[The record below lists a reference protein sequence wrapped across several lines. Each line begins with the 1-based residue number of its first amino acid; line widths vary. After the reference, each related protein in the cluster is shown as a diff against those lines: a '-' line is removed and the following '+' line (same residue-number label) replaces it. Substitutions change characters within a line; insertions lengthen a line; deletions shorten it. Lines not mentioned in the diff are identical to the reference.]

1 MLRLYKKYRTEK
13 DSETAHVYDGVGD
26 TDYKTWRNDEYLSRK
41 FDEYNRRF
49 FGNNLP
55 KIPVR
60 IEGKSSKVLGAYHT
74 KLQDTTQ
81 LKADL
86 AKELEDKDIYKPYQ
100 QYWIKNELEKR
111 MKFESDYIHLSN
123 VNWKDRKTFED
134 TLIHEMCHVYQYE
147 ILCNMLC
154 SEVRKD
160 CKLGSGSKG
169 HGPKFFEAADLV
181 NNSPDNVEGFHIT
194 QYAAPDDATR
204 VAYKKADGYFYLY
217 VDDCCVMCCEF
228 RSERNRKHPNEFHPF
243 EYEFTYRDGDAKAQ
257 LKPTKVQRLSV
268 WGPSA
273 DKYAEAILSGELVLI
288 KYRSEKVLMEDM
300 DFKANLE
307 TNQDSV
313 CIFNGVK
320 GVRCS
325 GKDGK
330 DLLNS
335 RPTKGALTLLG
346 KLVNSCLSNKVDAER
361 SEREMQDWRVDVHE
375 SLLIHILQVSE
386 NIVGLYQDHLS
397 PSYGKKLSEIV
408 DGFTENGMEG
418 LEDVLYSLDE
428 NDLLNWLE
436 YEIADRLVG

>member
-13 DSETAHVYDGVGD
+13 DSETANVYDGVGD
-26 TDYKTWRNDEYLSRK
+26 TDYKTWRNDEYLNRK

-49 FGNNLP
+49 FGNKLP

-86 AKELEDKDIYKPYQ
+86 VKEMEDKDIYKPYQ

-134 TLIHEMCHVYQYE
+134 TLVHEMCHVYQYE
-147 ILCNMLC
+147 VLCGMLC

-194 QYAAPDDATR
+194 QFAAPDDATR

-228 RSERNRKHPNEFHPF
+228 RGEKNRKHPNDFHPF
-243 EYEFTYRDGDAKAQ
+243 EYEFTYRDGDVKAR
-257 LKPTKVQRLSV
+257 LKPTKIQRFSV
-268 WGPSA
+268 WGASA
-273 DKYAEAILSGELVLI
+273 TKYAEAILNGDLVFER
-288 KYRSEKVLMEDM
+288 YGTGTTVTDEM
-300 DFKANLE
+300 DFEENKRINP
-307 TNQDSV
+307 DSV
-313 CIFNGVK
+313 CVFNGVK
-320 GVRCS
+320 GVRCRAV
-325 GKDGK
+325 DGEA
-330 DLLNS
+330 LLSS
-335 RPTKGALTLLG
+335 RPTDGALKTLG
-346 KLVNSCLSNKVDAER
+346 NLVHATIKDKWDVERAER
-361 SEREMQDWRVDVHE
+361 DMQYWRVDIHK
-375 SLLIHILQVSE
+375 SLLLQILKVDE
-386 NIVGLYQDHLS
+386 RITGIYQDHDS
-397 PSYGKKLSEIV
+397 PSNGKRLSEIV
-408 DGFTENGMEG
+408 DGFIDNGMEG
-418 LEDVLYSLDE
+418 LDEVLYSKDK

-436 YEIADRLVG
+436 YEVSDRLVG